1 MCRNRFTDRYQ
12 PAGGSTLAPDR
23 NGSTGRVKVLLDAN
37 ALMMPAQ
44 FQLDL
49 FDEIRSILG
58 GFEPVVLSSVMSEL
72 EGLSHNKGRD
82 GAAARCGLVLGKE
95 CTIADARELE
105 SKSVDAQVIEYAAQ
119 TGSIVVTNDRRIRD
133 ALFTRGIGVIS
144 MRKQKKLELLRR

>member
-95 CTIADARELE
+95 CSIADSRELE